1 MMVAVV
7 TVVIQ
12 DGMEVADCFGSFW
25 ELLKTS
31 PPSIPTSIGLGL
43 TDISLGALCVF

>member
-1 MMVAVV
+1 M

-12 DGMEVADCFGSFW
+12 DGMEVADDCFGSFW
-25 ELLKTS
+25 ELSKTS

-43 TDISLGALCVF
+43 IDISLEALCVF